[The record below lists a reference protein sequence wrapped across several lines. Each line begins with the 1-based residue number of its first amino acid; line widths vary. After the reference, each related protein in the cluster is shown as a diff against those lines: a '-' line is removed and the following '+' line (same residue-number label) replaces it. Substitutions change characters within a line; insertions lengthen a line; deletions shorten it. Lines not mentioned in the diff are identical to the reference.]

1 MLGRTASAPP
11 PPEPERSWILSDIF
25 NACLTEEDVAES
37 ILMDAQYKVDV
48 DREEAGEEQQH
59 VADP

>member
-37 ILMDAQYKVDV
+37 ILMDAQYEVYVDC
-48 DREEAGEEQQH
+48 EEDEEELQH
-59 VADP
+59 VVDP